1 MAGINVDRNTFD
13 VRSGEAIMSL
23 RKALGQVRNIAV
35 WLSNNPGSGATDPL
49 VVEFNYSEDEA
60 YLIRLVF
67 EHFEAVRVAEENMLT
82 TARKL
87 TGLE

>member
-1 MAGINVDRNTFD
+1 MA
-13 VRSGEAIMSL
+13 L
-23 RKALGQVRNIAV
+23 RKAFGQVKNIAT
-35 WLSNNPGSGATDPL
+35 WLAQNPGSGATDPL
-49 VVEFNYSEDEA
+49 VVNFNYNEDEA

-67 EHFEAVRVAEENMLT
+67 EHFEATRAAEEEMLN

>member
-1 MAGINVDRNTFD
+1 MAGIEVNRNVID
-13 VRSGEAIMSL
+13 VRTGEAIMSL
-23 RKALGQVRNIAV
+23 RTAFRQVRNITAF
-35 WLSNNPGSGATDPL
+35 LANNPGAGETDPL
-49 VVEFNYSEDEA
+49 VVEYGYTTDEA

-67 EHFEAVRVAEENMLT
+67 EHFDGVRNANEDMLN